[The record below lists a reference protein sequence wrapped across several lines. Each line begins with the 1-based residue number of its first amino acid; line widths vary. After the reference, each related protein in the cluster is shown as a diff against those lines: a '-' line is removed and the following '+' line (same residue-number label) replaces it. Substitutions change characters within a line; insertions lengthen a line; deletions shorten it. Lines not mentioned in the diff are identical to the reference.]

1 MEARAAGFRQSIL
14 NELVL
19 HSPIAVAAFR
29 PAVPV
34 AGGATARRRP
44 SPAPTYNFPDAW

>member
-1 MEARAAGFRQSIL
+1 VSPTEARAAGFRQSIL

-34 AGGATARRRP
+34 AGRGHR
-44 SPAPTYNFPDAW
+44 APTAVARADL